1 MIRTQ
6 VKLEYGI
13 TDFSCPNHFAYFVD
27 DLWWGLTCDMQIYT
41 SVHQSI
47 HTPLRPLLCQSFFFG
62 LWVSDYFW
70 PLWPWIT
77 VLSIQRGHKQVLGAY
92 VHIPVFPFLL
102 TKYLE
107 VKFLGHRISVWF
119 NSVKIYSNVCKGTI
133 TICAL
138 TSQMWEL
145 HANAC
150 FPSSFS
156 L

>member
-1 MIRTQ
+1 MGLLISAVQIILLTSLMISGGGWHVICRSTH
-6 VKLEYGI
+6 LS
-13 TDFSCPNHFAYFVD
+13 TSLSTHHLDLFSAN
-27 DLWWGLTCDMQIYT
+27 L
-41 SVHQSI
+41 
-47 HTPLRPLLCQSFFFG
+47 FFFG